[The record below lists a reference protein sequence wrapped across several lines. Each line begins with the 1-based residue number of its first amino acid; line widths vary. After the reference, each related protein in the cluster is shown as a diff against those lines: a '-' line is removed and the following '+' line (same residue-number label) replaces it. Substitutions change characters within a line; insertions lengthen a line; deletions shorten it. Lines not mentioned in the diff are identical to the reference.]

1 MDPYHY
7 PDDGP
12 IAFRR
17 EHDLG
22 DVIREAIGW
31 MRETAGVWISALVA
45 ISGPLYLVSALLTAF
60 AFDGSAVVLATILD
74 VIAGLLT
81 SAAGFAILRLYRI
94 GVVAPSIGEVWDESK
109 AWVVPLIL
117 FWLVTVL
124 FTLVAM
130 IPFGIVFTI
139 VSVTVGAVLPSTGAI
154 VVMGVLMVVAAIAA
168 MPYYALGIVSRVFD
182 EDGAFDAYK
191 RAAGLIASHRALA
204 TGTTFVVFAMVY
216 FLVLIVAGAFGGML
230 IGLGESGVL
239 QALGGIVTVLLISP
253 AGLFGSVASTFLF
266 ESLVE
271 REEGTLLD
279 AEIAAIRDGV
289 EAPEPERPVPAPV
302 ALPREMPD
310 TRSFAQRQL
319 DARRARDGEDT
330 SDEAPS
336 DAQPDAPGRDDAPER
351 GGFRG
356 GGFAG
361 PE

>member
-31 MRETAGVWISALVA
+31 MRETVGVWVPALVA
-45 ISGPLYLVSALLTAF
+45 IGGPLYLASALLTTF
-60 AFDGSAVVLATILD
+60 AGSAAGLSGILD
-74 VIAGLLT
+74 AIAGLLT
-81 SAAGFAILRLYRI
+81 SAAGFALLRLYRV
-94 GVVAPSIGEVWDESK
+94 GVVAPSVGEVWDEAK
-109 AWVVPLIL
+109 AWVGPL
-117 FWLVTVL
+117 FSFGLVTVL
-124 FTLVAM
+124 FAIVAL
-130 IPFGIVFTI
+130 IPFGIVAAI
-139 VSVTVGAVLPSTGAI
+139 VGAGTPSAGLI
-154 VVMGVLMVVAAIAA
+154 VVLGLLMLILAIATA
-168 MPYYALGIVSRVFD
+168 PYYALGIVSRVFD
-182 EDGAFDAYK
+182 EDGAVDAYK
-191 RAAGLIASHRALA
+191 RASGLISAHRWLA

-216 FLVLIVAGAFGGML
+216 FIILVVAGAFGAAL
-230 IGLGESGVL
+230 VGLGESGVL
-239 QALGGIVTVLLISP
+239 QALGTILTVLVIAP
-253 AGLFGSVASTFLF
+253 VGLFGSVASTFLF

-289 EAPEPERPVPAPV
+289 EAPEPERPAPAPV
-302 ALPREMPD
+302 VPPREAPD

-319 DARRARDGEDT
+319 DAQRARDDETPPDED
-330 SDEAPS
+330 
-336 DAQPDAPGRDDAPER
+336 RDDATDR